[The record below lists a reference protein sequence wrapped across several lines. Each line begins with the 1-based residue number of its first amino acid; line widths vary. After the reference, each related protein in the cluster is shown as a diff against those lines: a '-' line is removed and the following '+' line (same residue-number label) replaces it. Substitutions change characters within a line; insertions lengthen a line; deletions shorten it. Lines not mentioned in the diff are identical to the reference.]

1 MRHVT
6 TTVAVAALCAGL
18 AACGSS
24 AKPAAVK
31 QVERELQPTTPAP
44 VGSLDHVNWALPN
57 GEPTTLDYVKAGDYS
72 PDAVISILCD
82 NLLRL
87 NPDFTISPGL
97 AESYSNPDP
106 RTLVYKLRGGVKFW
120 DGRPLTADD
129 VVASLKRNMD
139 PKQEPVNGAFYVNV
153 ASIEKTGPLEVT
165 IRFKRPD
172 ELFNKEM
179 ATVAGA
185 VAEKAA
191 LDRLGKKFGTPTG
204 GVMCTGPYEL
214 QKWSSGAGITVTANP
229 HYWDPKLQPKV
240 KTIDFKFLSD
250 TSTLTSALASGDVDG
265 AYEVPSSSIPALR
278 KATSGK
284 LYFGPS
290 LQVLHIVGARKTG
303 PMADVRIRK
312 ALNLALDRKSIVDG
326 ILNGAGRPNRT
337 LISPTIWETTKAKAI
352 YQAGYDKLP
361 PLDKPD
367 LAAARKLV
375 QQAGSPKTPLVVAIG
390 AGDEQG
396 LRIATLLQATAQQI
410 GLTMKIKQLSPTEFS
425 NFFYVP
431 SARAGTDLTIT
442 SGWVDVP
449 DPLDYTALILEPGA
463 IFNWIDYHNPQV
475 TRDLAEARSS
485 LNPEASARAFVRAQA
500 QYTADN
506 VDIPVANQY
515 EVMFLNKRVT
525 GAPASFSYIFSP
537 WAAHLGA
544 AN

>member
-6 TTVAVAALCAGL
+6 TMVAAVALCAGL

-24 AKPAAVK
+24 AKPTAK
-31 QVERELQPTTPAP
+31 HLERQLQPTTPAAAGP
-44 VGSLDHVNWALPN
+44 LDHVNWALPN
-57 GEPTTLDYVKAGDYS
+57 GEPTTLDYVKSGDYS
-72 PDAVISILCD
+72 PDAVVSILCD
-82 NLLRL
+82 DLLRM

-97 AESYSNPDP
+97 ATKWSNPDP
-106 RTLVYKLRGGVKFW
+106 KTLVYTLRGGVKFW
-120 DGRPLTADD
+120 NGKTMTADD
-129 VVASLKRNMD
+129 VVASLERNMEAS
-139 PKQEPVNGAFYVNV
+139 QEPVNGAFYVNV

-165 IRFKRPD
+165 VHFKRPD

-185 VAEKAA
+185 VAEKAT

-204 GVMCTGPYEL
+204 GVMCTGPYQL
-214 QKWSSGAGITVTANP
+214 TKWSSGSGITVTANP

-284 LYFGPS
+284 LYLGPS
-290 LQVLHIVGARKTG
+290 LQVMHIVGARKTG
-303 PMADVRIRK
+303 PMADMRIRK
-312 ALNLALDRKSIVDG
+312 ALNLALDRNAIVNG
-326 ILNGAGRPNRT
+326 ILNGAGKPNRT
-337 LISPTIWETTKAKAI
+337 LIPPTIWETTKAKAI

-361 PLDKPD
+361 PLNKPD

-375 QQAGSPKTPLVVAIG
+375 QQAGSPKAPLVVAIG

-431 SARAGTDLTIT
+431 SARAGIDLTIT

-463 IFNWIDYHNPQV
+463 IFNWIGYHNAQV
-475 TRDLAEARSS
+475 TQDLAEARSS
-485 LNPEASARAFVRAQA
+485 LDPAASARAFVRAQA
-500 QYTADN
+500 QYTADDI
-506 VDIPVANQY
+506 DIPVANQY

-525 GAPASFSYIFSP
+525 GAPSSFSYIFSP

-544 AN
+544 AK